1 MSDRGEGLVL
11 AALLAGLAGMVDAI
25 GYLHLKH
32 LFVSYMS
39 GNSTQLAVALG
50 RGDFTEAAAILRLV
64 VLFVAGAAAGQIIA
78 DSSGRW
84 HLTAVLATVTVLLAI
99 AAAAAT
105 RPEPMVLAMGA
116 LNASMHRAGNVG
128 VSLTYVTG
136 TLVKLGQGFGDFLA
150 RRAQGWDWLV
160 QASPW
165 AGLMVGATIGAV
177 VHLRAGPAAAAWA
190 PVVAS
195 GLFAAVSVAIPD
207 PDRSSTPPARP

>member
-1 MSDRGEGLVL
+1 MGDRGEGLVL

-39 GNSTQLAVALG
+39 GNSTQLAVAFG
-50 RGDFTEAAAILRLV
+50 RGDFAEASAILRLV
-64 VLFVAGAAAGQIIA
+64 VLFVLGAAAGQIIA
-78 DSSGRW
+78 HRTGRW
-84 HLTAVLATVTVLLAI
+84 HLSAVLATVTALLTV
-99 AAAAAT
+99 AALGAT

-136 TLVKLGQGFGDFLA
+136 TLVKLGQGLGDFLA
-150 RRAQGWDWLV
+150 RRVSGWDWLA

-165 AGLMVGATIGAV
+165 VGLMIGATIGAV
-177 VHLRAGPAAAAWA
+177 VHFRAEPAVAWA
-190 PVVAS
+190 PVVAA
-195 GLFAAVSVAIPD
+195 GLLTAVSLAIPE
-207 PDRSSTPPARP
+207 PV